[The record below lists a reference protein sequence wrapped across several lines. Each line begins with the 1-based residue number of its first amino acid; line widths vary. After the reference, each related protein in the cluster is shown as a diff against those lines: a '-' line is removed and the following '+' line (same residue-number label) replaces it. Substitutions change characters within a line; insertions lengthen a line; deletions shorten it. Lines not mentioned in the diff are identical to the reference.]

1 MAAGYNET
9 KLLVLDLISMGS
21 ATAREV
27 ADYLDITH
35 AGAAS
40 YLLKLHL
47 QGLLGRGKESGSQ
60 ERLYH
65 LTDKGMDR
73 LDWLRNLEGY

>member
-1 MAAGYNET
+1 MRGYNET

-21 ATAREV
+21 ATAWEV

-60 ERLYH
+60 ERLYY
-65 LTDKGMDR
+65 LSNKGMDR
-73 LDWLRNLEGY
+73 LDWLRNLEGC